1 VTGSTAPRRFSVL
14 ILSVFAAMAVALTLV
29 GVSGVVSQT
38 VAQSTREIGVR
49 IAMGAS
55 GADVVSLV
63 VRRAL
68 LTAVAG
74 VAAGSAA
81 AWLAAPAL
89 GGMLYG
95 IAPRDAS
102 TIAIAATIVVIA
114 ATVAAYLPARRI
126 LRLDVISSLRV
137 D

>member
-1 VTGSTAPRRFSVL
+1 
-14 ILSVFAAMAVALTLV
+14 
-29 GVSGVVSQT
+29 
-38 VAQSTREIGVR
+38 
-49 IAMGAS
+49 MGAS

-81 AWLAAPAL
+81 SWLGAPVL
-89 GGMLYG
+89 RGMLYG

-114 ATVAAYLPARRI
+114 ATLAAYLPARRI
-126 LRLDVISSLRV
+126 LRLDVISSLRG

>member
-1 VTGSTAPRRFSVL
+1 
-14 ILSVFAAMAVALTLV
+14 
-29 GVSGVVSQT
+29 
-38 VAQSTREIGVR
+38 
-49 IAMGAS
+49 MGAS

-68 LTAVAG
+68 RTAAAG

-95 IAPRDAS
+95 IAPRDGS

-114 ATVAAYLPARRI
+114 ATLAAYLPARRI